1 MAASVWAKKPL
12 VRASLTS
19 AVGVVVLVVV
29 WRLLGRSVSWTGIEL
44 QAGSL
49 ALAVTGAFV
58 FLLGRA
64 WRFWFLIP
72 EQRRQ
77 PLQVLGLT
85 GAGWGAGLLLPG
97 PSGDVAFVALA
108 HRVLGLTIA
117 RSSGIAVL
125 ARLFDLVSI
134 ALVAVLTAIVSET
147 GEPAA
152 LGLAAFIGA
161 AGVVMLAALL
171 LRRPR
176 RVLLRTVSRIPRLR
190 GLTLRAEAGMSELSN
205 RRTLS
210 GVAAATV
217 LCRLATAAQYAG
229 LMSMVGI
236 HLAFWETWFVLS
248 LRTLLFT
255 IPIQGIAGIGT
266 SQAWWTSALLV
277 EGVPFSVAVAA
288 SVTLQAVDLA
298 VSLPIAAL
306 CSVPVLGRRMGSSRS
321 RKISAA
327 TPIVTGALPAY
338 SPSPSMSKQGTP
350 VDGH

>member
-1 MAASVWAKKPL
+1 MAASLWARRPL

-19 AVGVVVLVVV
+19 AVGVALVVV
-29 WRLLGRSVSWTGIEL
+29 VLRLVGRSVPWSGIEL

-49 ALAVTGAFV
+49 ALAISGAAA

-72 EQRRQ
+72 EERRA
-77 PLQVLGLT
+77 PLRVLGLT

-108 HRVLGLTIA
+108 RRVLGLSIVRA
-117 RSSGIAVL
+117 SGIAVL

-134 ALVAVLTAIVSET
+134 AAVAVVTALISET
-147 GEPAA
+147 SEPAA
-152 LGLAAFIGA
+152 MALAAAVGA
-161 AGVVMLAALL
+161 AGVALL
-171 LRRPR
+171 VGMLMGRPR
-176 RVLLRTVSRIPRLR
+176 RVLLRVASRIPRLR
-190 GLTLRAEAGMSELSN
+190 GLTNRAEAGMAELSN
-205 RRTLS
+205 PRTLT
-210 GVAAATV
+210 GVAATTV

-229 LMSMVGI
+229 LMSMAGI

-255 IPIQGIAGIGT
+255 IPVQGIAGIGT

-277 EGVPFSVAVAA
+277 EGVPLSVAVAA
-288 SVTLQAVDLA
+288 SVTLQALDLA
-298 VSLPIAAL
+298 VSLPIAGLSSIPAL
-306 CSVPVLGRRMGSSRS
+306 AAWMGPSRS
-321 RKISAA
+321 RKMAAA

-338 SPSPSMSKQGTP
+338 SPSPPMQQGQP
-350 VDGH
+350 IDGH